1 MILRTYASNQPLS
14 LALLPVVTFAIL
26 LAAAAKGHL
35 VAYNADFPVDRYL
48 VQWYNSSFLVAVVA
62 GLLIMAGAY
71 LSNMV
76 FNRHEFFNVPVFV
89 PALIYTLMATTL
101 AVIQLSMP
109 VLIANVF
116 VMLGLNS
123 QLQIFHQPR
132 VLAEY
137 FESGFWYGLAAVCFP
152 PYIVLI
158 AAVWAGTILTRAFHW
173 REYVLPVLA
182 FVVPF
187 AYWISWL
194 YFQDNLQAMVL
205 FRKWM
210 SFDAQSFFSSWGRS
224 ERVFTIIVLI
234 SLLFALPRYLFLNE
248 RSSNRSKTIRTL
260 FFMVALAVGGSYFLA
275 FFLTWKWMIMALLL
289 PVAFTLGYWFANY
302 RVSLVGPFFFYAI
315 LATSLWCVLAA
326 LI

>member
-14 LALLPVVTFAIL
+14 LSLLPVTTLSVLFV
-26 LAAAAKGHL
+26 AAARGRLEALH
-35 VAYNADFPVDRYL
+35 ADFPADSLFAGWYQSPYALAALSGSL
-48 VQWYNSSFLVAVVA
+48 V
-62 GLLIMAGAY
+62 LLGAY
-71 LSNMV
+71 LANVV
-76 FNRHEFFNVPVFV
+76 FNKHEFFNVPVYV
-89 PALIYTLMATTL
+89 PAFIYSLLATTL
-101 AVIQLSMP
+101 ALIQLSVP
-109 VLIANVF
+109 VLMANVF
-116 VMLGLNS
+116 LLMGLNR
-123 QLQIFHQPR
+123 QLKIFHQPR

-137 FESGFWYGLAAVCFP
+137 FETGLYFGVAALCFP
-152 PYIVLI
+152 PYLTLVVAI
-158 AAVWAGTILTRAFHW
+158 WSGTIALRAFNW
-173 REYVLPVLA
+173 REYLLPLIA
-182 FVVPF
+182 FAIPF
-187 AYWISWL
+187 AYWVSWL

-210 SFDAQSFFSSWGRS
+210 SFDVQSFFSSWGKS
-224 ERVFTIIVLI
+224 ERVFTITVLI

-260 FFMVALAVGGSYFLA
+260 FFMVALAVVGSYFLA